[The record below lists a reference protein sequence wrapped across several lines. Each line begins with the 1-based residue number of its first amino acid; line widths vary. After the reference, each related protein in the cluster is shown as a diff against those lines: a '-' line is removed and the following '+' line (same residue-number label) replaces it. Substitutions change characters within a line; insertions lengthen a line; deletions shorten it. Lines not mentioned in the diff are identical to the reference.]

1 MKITKRVKAIGSLI
15 NMNQAVRL
23 ISNLGGVITG
33 VGDLEVCF
41 FDGDEHTSIR
51 FAETENGRI
60 VMA

>member
-15 NMNQAVRL
+15 NINQAVRL

-33 VGDLEVCF
+33 VGDLEVYF

-51 FAETENGRI
+51 FVEIENGRI